1 MKHALLFLLPMLGVG
16 TARDVDPAR
25 LSGFQPLPAAMES
38 AGNPI
43 TEAKVQLGRM
53 LYYEKRLS
61 RNGDVSCNSCHLLN
75 KFGVDGDRFSTGD
88 KGQKGGRNAP
98 TVYNAAGHMAQFWD
112 GRAVDVEAQAKGP
125 VLNPVEMA
133 MPNDKAVVA
142 VLKGIPE
149 YNTLFKRAFPKQA
162 DPVTFDN
169 MALAIGAFERKLVT
183 PSRWD
188 KFLKGDKSALSADE
202 KEGFMRFTD
211 AGCQACHNGPYLGGR
226 NYQKFG
232 LVKPFADGD
241 KGRIE
246 VTKQPADN
254 KVFKV
259 PSLRNIEKTGPY
271 FHNGSSASL
280 DAAVSLMA
288 EHQLGRK
295 LTADDVRLITA
306 WLKSL
311 TGEIPVEYVKEPI
324 LPKGRQ

>member
-1 MKHALLFLLPMLGVG
+1 MLGIG

-38 AGNPI
+38 GSNPI
-43 TEAKVQLGRM
+43 TEAKIQLGRM

-61 RNGDVSCNSCHLLN
+61 KNGDVSCNSCHLLN
-75 KFGVDGDRFSTGD
+75 KFGVDGDRFSTGH

-112 GRAVDVEAQAKGP
+112 GRAADVEEQAKGP

-133 MPNDKAVVA
+133 MPDAKSVVA

-149 YNTLFKRAFPKQA
+149 YVAAFKKAFPGQA
-162 DPVTFDN
+162 DAVTFDN
-169 MALAIGAFERKLVT
+169 MGRAIGAFERKLVT

-188 KFLKGDKSALSADE
+188 KFLKGDKNSLTADE

-211 AGCQACHNGPYLGGR
+211 AGCQTCHNGPYLGGR
-226 NYQKFG
+226 NYQKLG
-232 LVKPFADGD
+232 IVKPFPDDD
-241 KGRIE
+241 KGRIA
-246 VTKQPADN
+246 VTKQPADE

-271 FHNGSSASL
+271 FHNGSSTSL
-280 DAAVSLMA
+280 DGAVRLMA

-295 LTADDVRLITA
+295 LTDADVKLITV

-311 TGEIPVEYVKEPI
+311 TGEIPAEYVKEPM
-324 LPKGRQ
+324 LPKGRK